1 MKADLLM
8 DIMTSPEFQGEE
20 LTAEKKKTLRII
32 SPVLTQGKDEGW
44 TGA

>member
-8 DIMTSPEFQGEE
+8 DIITSPGFKGEE
-20 LTAEKKKTLRII
+20 LTAEKKKTLGII

-44 TGA
+44 SGV

>member
-8 DIMTSPEFQGEE
+8 DIITSPGFKGEE
-20 LTAEKKKTLRII
+20 LTTEKKKTLGII

-44 TGA
+44 SGV